1 MYIDTSALA
10 KLYIPEP
17 ESEAVQKA
25 VKGHTLV
32 SSELVIVEFT
42 SVIAR
47 KLREKAISKKEAKEV
62 LALFHSHIQDGVLE
76 TVRLESSILSAAAKM
91 LFDCPPSIPLRTLD
105 ALHLATCKEHRLSPL
120 LSLDKVMLSVS
131 ASMLKL
137 GSLQICP

>member
-25 VKGHTLV
+25 VEGHALV

-62 LALFHSHIQDGVLE
+62 LALFHSHVQDGVLE
-76 TVRLESSILSAAAKM
+76 TVKLESSILAAAAKM
-91 LFDCPPSIPLRTLD
+91 LLDCPASIPLRTLD
-105 ALHLATCKEHRLSPL
+105 AIHLATCKEHRLAPL
-120 LSLDKVMLSVS
+120 LTLDKVMFSS
-131 ASMLKL
+131 
-137 GSLQICP
+137 GSQLAINCVGQIN

>member
-25 VKGHTLV
+25 VEGHTLV

-62 LALFHSHIQDGVLE
+62 LELFHSHVQDGVLE
-76 TVRLESSILSAAAKM
+76 TVKLESSVLAAAAKM
-91 LFDCPPSIPLRTLD
+91 LFDCPASIPLRTLD
-105 ALHLATCKEHRLSPL
+105 AIHLGACKGHSLFPL
-120 LSLDKVMLSVS
+120 LTLDKVMLLS
-131 ASMLKL
+131 ACYYGIPITCKS
-137 GSLQICP
+137 S